1 MCQVTQLSSVVCIQ
15 KAGTTLLLDHPFFG
29 TLLFRLGAR
38 ECFSIAT
45 TCGASLLSKEFW
57 RTRGPMTSQYVA
69 IPTPLRHPA

>member
-45 TCGASLLSKEFW
+45 TCGASLLSKEF
-57 RTRGPMTSQYVA
+57 
-69 IPTPLRHPA
+69 